1 MALLIDRLTGEQE
14 LVIKPLGWPLRRVR
28 NVGGAAVLG
37 SGETV
42 PILNPADLLQGGL
55 RLARV
60 GVGVPVGSS
69 GAHDNH
75 AEASPA
81 RRRRVLVVDDS
92 PTTRMLER
100 GILEA
105 AGYDTVVA
113 GDGAEA
119 LGLLSRE
126 TVDLVVSDVEMPN
139 LDGFGLTAAIRRDER
154 LRHLPVVLVTS
165 LDDPEHRERG
175 VTVGADAYL
184 GKRTFDQG
192 QLLDTIGR
200 LL

>member
-1 MALLIDRLTGEQE
+1 
-14 LVIKPLGWPLRRVR
+14 
-28 NVGGAAVLG
+28 
-37 SGETV
+37 
-42 PILNPADLLQGGL
+42 
-55 RLARV
+55 
-60 GVGVPVGSS
+60 
-69 GAHDNH
+69 
-75 AEASPA
+75 
-81 RRRRVLVVDDS
+81 
-92 PTTRMLER
+92 MLER

-119 LGLLSRE
+119 LGLLARE
-126 TVDLVVSDVEMPN
+126 AVDLVISDVEMPN

-165 LDDPEHRERG
+165 LDNPEHRERG
-175 VTVGADAYL
+175 VSAGADAYL